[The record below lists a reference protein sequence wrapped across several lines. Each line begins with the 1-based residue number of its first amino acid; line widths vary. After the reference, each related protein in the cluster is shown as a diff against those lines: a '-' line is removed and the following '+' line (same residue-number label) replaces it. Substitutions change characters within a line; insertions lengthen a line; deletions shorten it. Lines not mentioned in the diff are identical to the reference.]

1 MRTHSVVPPEG
12 SAMIA
17 RLMLL
22 VAGGALLLAACSG
35 ASSEVDS
42 PGETTTATDP
52 QPTAATTTNPD
63 VDGPAVGVL
72 ASGPSA
78 LDSMFADEFPDPLID
93 PDEVISG
100 GPPPDGIPPID
111 DPVFLDVVDNLE
123 LLPANE
129 PVVALEING
138 DARAY
143 PIRAMVWHEIVN
155 DTVGGVPVSVTY
167 CPLCNSAVTYER
179 TINGVETTFGTSGRL
194 FASALVMYDRAT
206 ETLWTHYDGQAVIG
220 VLTGEQL
227 KAHAAPLM
235 AWDQFRSTY
244 PAGKILDWTQS
255 GFNRDYGR
263 NPYTGYDD
271 PDNTP
276 FLFRGTLDDRAAAMQ
291 RVVGVT
297 YEGSSAAFGL
307 DTVSGG
313 EGRASAVKVGDSDL
327 VVFWVAGQSSALDAG
342 QVSTGRDVGS
352 TGVFIP
358 HAGGRGLT
366 FSYDG
371 EHFVDTETGSLWL
384 LNGEAIEGELV
395 GEKLVQISHLDT
407 FWFAWSTYQPET
419 SLQSG

>member
-1 MRTHSVVPPEG
+1 
-12 SAMIA
+12 
-17 RLMLL
+17 MLL
-22 VAGGALLLAACSG
+22 LAGGALFVAACTGS
-35 ASSEVDS
+35 SSEVDS
-42 PGETTTATDP
+42 VGDTTPTTGPNPTDTATTTA
-52 QPTAATTTNPD
+52 D

-93 PDEVISG
+93 PNEVISG

-227 KAHAAPLM
+227 KAHPAPLM

-244 PAGKILDWTQS
+244 PTGKVLDWTQS

-297 YEGSSAAFGL
+297 HEGASAAYAL

-313 EGRASAVKVGDSDL
+313 EGMASDVTVGDSDL
-327 VVFWVAGQSSALDAG
+327 VIFWMAGQASALDAA
-342 QVSTGRDVGS
+342 QVFSGRDVGS
-352 TGVFIP
+352 TAVFIP
-358 HAGGRGLT
+358 NAGGRDLT
-366 FSYDG
+366 FSYNG
-371 EHFVDTETGSLWL
+371 KHFVDAETGSLWL
-384 LNGEAIEGELV
+384 LNGEAIEGELM
-395 GEKLVQISHLDT
+395 GERLVQIAHLDT

-419 SLQSG
+419 TLQSD

>member
-1 MRTHSVVPPEG
+1 
-12 SAMIA
+12 
-17 RLMLL
+17 MLL
-22 VAGGALLLAACSG
+22 VAGGALLLTACGG
-35 ASSEVDS
+35 ASSEADS
-42 PGETTTATDP
+42 VGDT
-52 QPTAATTTNPD
+52 TAATEPPTTGATTTTGEA
-63 VDGPAVGVL
+63 DGPAVGVL
-72 ASGPSA
+72 AGGPSA
-78 LDSMFADEFPDPLID
+78 LDSMFADEFPNPLID
-93 PDEVISG
+93 PNEVISG

-111 DPVFLDVVDNLE
+111 DPVFMDVVDNLD

-220 VLTGEQL
+220 VLTGEKL
-227 KAHAAPLM
+227 TAHPAPLM

-244 PAGKILDWTQS
+244 PTGKVLDWTQS

-297 YEGSSAAFGL
+297 HKGSSAAFAL

-313 EGRASAVKVGDSDL
+313 EGRASAVIVGDSD
-327 VVFWVAGQSSALDAG
+327 VVIFWVAGQASALDAG
-342 QVSTGRDVGS
+342 QVFGGRDVGS

-358 HAGGRGLT
+358 QAGGRDLT

-371 EHFVDTETGSLWL
+371 EHFVDAETGSLWL

-395 GEKLVQISHLDT
+395 GEKLAQIAHLDT